1 MAWHWQAK
9 AQEDKADASQIE
21 KVAVGLLAR
30 REHSAFEL
38 QRKLSQRGF
47 DPRVIDDVI
56 SRLAEQGWQSDAR
69 YAEAYVRMR
78 VERGY
83 GRESI
88 RAELGQRGVA
98 RALIQAVLDEADIDW
113 LACAQRQ
120 IHRHYHAAPDGHDEK
135 LRRYRHLLS
144 RGFTPEQSRVASGQ
158 WRDAE
163 GMDDAF

>member
-9 AQEDKADASQIE
+9 AEEDKADAAKIE

-47 DPRVIDDVI
+47 DPLVIDDVI

-83 GRESI
+83 GLQSI

-98 RALIQAVLDEADIDW
+98 RALIQSALDEADVDW
-113 LACAQRQ
+113 LACAKRQ
-120 IHRHYHAAPDGHDEK
+120 INRHYHCPPDGHDDQ

-144 RGFTPEQSRVASGQ
+144 RGFSPEQSRVASGQ
-158 WRDAE
+158 WS
-163 GMDDAF
+163 DDGFDGVF

>member
-1 MAWHWQAK
+1 MAWHWQAS
-9 AQEDKADASQIE
+9 ADEDQSDAAKIE

-30 REHSAFEL
+30 REHSVFEL
-38 QRKLSQRGF
+38 QRKLAQRGF
-47 DPRVIDDVI
+47 DSVVIDDVL

-83 GRESI
+83 GLQSI

-98 RALIQAVLDEADIDW
+98 RALIQSALDEADVDW
-113 LACAQRQ
+113 LSCAQKQ
-120 IHRHYHAAPDGHDEK
+120 IHRHYHCAPDGHDGQ

-144 RGFTPEQSRVASGQ
+144 RGFSPEQSRTASAR
-158 WRDAE
+158 WDEEE
-163 GMDDAF
+163 GATF